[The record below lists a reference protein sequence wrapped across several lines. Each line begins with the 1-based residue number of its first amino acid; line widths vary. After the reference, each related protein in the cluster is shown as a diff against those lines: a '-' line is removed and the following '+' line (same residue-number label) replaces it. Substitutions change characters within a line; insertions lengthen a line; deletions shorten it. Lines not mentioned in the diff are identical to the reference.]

1 MCEFLLLLVL
11 IYQLIDGIITT
22 FIYFD
27 HRMFFIFLT
36 MKVKFVRSTMLRM
49 VIEGNTKSDM
59 TKWLKEYYSDIERVS
74 NIFHCLMLFYFVH
87 LPLSFHLSIFSSF
100 SSFHFYFYFLLF
112 YITYT
117 SVVSFIITT
126 HIHRF
131 INLT

>member
-1 MCEFLLLLVL
+1 MCEFLFLFVL

-22 FIYFD
+22 FIYFN

-74 NIFHCLMLFYFVH
+74 NIIHCLMLFYFMH
-87 LPLSFHLSIFSSF
+87 LPQSFHLSIFLF
-100 SSFHFYFYFLLF
+100 SLLF
-112 YITYT
+112 PHFILIFISCSPTL
-117 SVVSFIITT
+117 SVQVWCLLS
-126 HIHRF
+126 
-131 INLT
+131 